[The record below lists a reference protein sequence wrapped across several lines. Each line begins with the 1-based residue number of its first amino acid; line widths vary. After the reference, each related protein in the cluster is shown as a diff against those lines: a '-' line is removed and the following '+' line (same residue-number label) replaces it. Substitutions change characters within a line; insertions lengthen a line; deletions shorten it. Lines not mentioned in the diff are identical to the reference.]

1 MKIKIVFL
9 IFVFFLSFL
18 TISTAEIKNSILVKV
33 GNEIITSLDL
43 RNEILTNLIV
53 NKIDINQENI
63 DASKNLAIKNL
74 INKKIKRIE
83 ITKYKITDYNKNDL
97 QKYLSN
103 ISNLFETNS
112 SGLKKLFETNN
123 INYDIFVYNYETELL
138 WNTLIFR
145 IYSNQTN
152 VNIVEVENELEK
164 IKKDKADLDPEEIK
178 KQIINTKKQE
188 KLNLFSRSHF
198 SNLENSTN
206 IEFKWKIW
214 LL

>member
-1 MKIKIVFL
+1 LPF
-9 IFVFFLSFL
+9 SN
-18 TISTAEIKNSILVKV
+18 AEIKNSILVKV

-43 RNEILTNLIV
+43 RNEILTSLIV
-53 NKIDINQENI
+53 NKIDVNQENI

-83 ITKYKITDYNKNDL
+83 ITKYQIADYNKNDL
-97 QKYLSN
+97 QKYLTN

-123 INYDIFVYNYETELL
+123 IDYDTFVYNYETELL

-152 VNIVEVENELEK
+152 INIIEVENELEK
-164 IKKDKADLDPEEIK
+164 IKNDKADLDPEEIK

-206 IEFKWKIW
+206 IEFK
-214 LL
+214 

>member
-9 IFVFFLSFL
+9 IFAFALSFL
-18 TISTAEIKNSILVKV
+18 PFSNAEIKNSILVKV

-83 ITKYKITDYNKNDL
+83 ITKYQITDYNKNDL
-97 QKYLSN
+97 QKYLTN

-123 INYDIFVYNYETELL
+123 INYDTFVYNYETELL

-152 VNIVEVENELEK
+152 INIIEVENELEK
-164 IKKDKADLDPEEIK
+164 IKNDKADLDPEEIK

-206 IEFKWKIW
+206 IEFK
-214 LL
+214 

>member
-9 IFVFFLSFL
+9 IFAFALGFLPFSN
-18 TISTAEIKNSILVKV
+18 AEIKNSILVKV

-83 ITKYKITDYNKNDL
+83 ITKYQITDYNKNDL
-97 QKYLSN
+97 QKYLTN

-123 INYDIFVYNYETELL
+123 IDYDTFVYNYETELL

-152 VNIVEVENELEK
+152 INIIEVENELEK
-164 IKKDKADLDPEEIK
+164 IKNDKADLDPEEIK

-206 IEFKWKIW
+206 IEFK
-214 LL
+214 

>member
-9 IFVFFLSFL
+9 IFAFALSFFS
-18 TISTAEIKNSILVKV
+18 ISNAEIKNSILVKV

-53 NKIDINQENI
+53 NKIDINQKNI

-83 ITKYKITDYNKNDL
+83 ITKYQITDYNKNDL
-97 QKYLSN
+97 QKYLTN

-123 INYDIFVYNYETELL
+123 IDYDTFVYNYETELL

-152 VNIVEVENELEK
+152 INIIEVENELEK
-164 IKKDKADLDPEEIK
+164 IKNDKADLDPEEIK

-206 IEFKWKIW
+206 IEFK
-214 LL
+214 

>member
-43 RNEILTNLIV
+43 RNEILTNLII
-53 NKIDINQENI
+53 NKIDVNQENI

-83 ITKYKITDYNKNDL
+83 ITKYQITDYNKNDL
-97 QKYLSN
+97 QKYLTN

-152 VNIVEVENELEK
+152 INIIEVENELEK
-164 IKKDKADLDPEEIK
+164 IKNDKTDLDAEEIK

-206 IEFKWKIW
+206 IEFK
-214 LL
+214 

>member
-9 IFVFFLSFL
+9 IFAFALSFL
-18 TISTAEIKNSILVKV
+18 PISNAEIKNSILVKV

-123 INYDIFVYNYETELL
+123 IDYDTFVYNYETELL

-152 VNIVEVENELEK
+152 INIIEVENELEK
-164 IKKDKADLDPEEIK
+164 IKNDKADLDPEEIK

-206 IEFKWKIW
+206 IEFK
-214 LL
+214 

>member
-9 IFVFFLSFL
+9 IFAFTLSFL
-18 TISTAEIKNSILVKV
+18 PFSNAEINNSILVKV

-43 RNEILTNLIV
+43 RNEILTSLIV
-53 NKIDINQENI
+53 NKIDVTQENI

-83 ITKYKITDYNKNDL
+83 ITKYQITDYNKNDL
-97 QKYLSN
+97 QKYLTN

-123 INYDIFVYNYETELL
+123 IDYNAFVYNYETELL

-152 VNIVEVENELEK
+152 INIIEVENELEK
-164 IKKDKADLDPEEIK
+164 IKNDKADLDPEEIK

-206 IEFKWKIW
+206 IEFK
-214 LL
+214 

>member
-1 MKIKIVFL
+1 MKKKIFFL
-9 IFVFFLSFL
+9 IFVFVLNFLSF
-18 TISTAEIKNSILVKV
+18 SNAEIKNSILVKV

-53 NKIDINQENI
+53 NKIDINQENV

-97 QKYLSN
+97 QKYISN

-123 INYDIFVYNYETELL
+123 INYDTFIYNYETELL

-164 IKKDKADLDPEEIK
+164 IKKDKVDLDPEEIK
-178 KQIINTKKQE
+178 KQIINAKKQE

-206 IEFKWKIW
+206 IEFK
-214 LL
+214 

>member
-9 IFVFFLSFL
+9 IFVFAVNFLSF
-18 TISTAEIKNSILVKV
+18 SNAEIKNSILVKV

-53 NKIDINQENI
+53 NKIDVNQENI

-83 ITKYKITDYNKNDL
+83 ITKYQITDYNKNDL
-97 QKYLSN
+97 QKYLTN

-123 INYDIFVYNYETELL
+123 IDYDTFVYNYETELL

-152 VNIVEVENELEK
+152 INIIEVENELEK
-164 IKKDKADLDPEEIK
+164 IKNDKADLDPEEIK

-206 IEFKWKIW
+206 IEFK
-214 LL
+214 

>member
-43 RNEILTNLIV
+43 RNEILTNLII
-53 NKIDINQENI
+53 NKIDVNQENI

-123 INYDIFVYNYETELL
+123 IDYDTFVYNYETELL

-152 VNIVEVENELEK
+152 VNIIEVENELEK

-206 IEFKWKIW
+206 IEFK
-214 LL
+214 

>member
-9 IFVFFLSFL
+9 IFTFVLSFL
-18 TISTAEIKNSILVKV
+18 AFSNAEIKNSILVKV

-83 ITKYKITDYNKNDL
+83 ITKYQITDYNKNDL
-97 QKYLSN
+97 QKYLTN

-123 INYDIFVYNYETELL
+123 IDYDTFVYNYETELL

-152 VNIVEVENELEK
+152 INIIEVENELEK
-164 IKKDKADLDPEEIK
+164 IKNDKADLDPEEIK

-206 IEFKWKIW
+206 IEFK
-214 LL
+214 

>member
-1 MKIKIVFL
+1 MKKKIFFL
-9 IFVFFLSFL
+9 IFVFVLNFLSF
-18 TISTAEIKNSILVKV
+18 SNAEIKNSILVKV

-112 SGLKKLFETNN
+112 SGLKKMFETNN

-138 WNTLIFR
+138 WNTFIFR

-152 VNIVEVENELEK
+152 VNILEVENELEK

-206 IEFKWKIW
+206 IEFK
-214 LL
+214 

>member
-9 IFVFFLSFL
+9 IFAFALSFFHF
-18 TISTAEIKNSILVKV
+18 SNAEIKNSILVKV

-123 INYDIFVYNYETELL
+123 IDYNAFVYNYETELL

-152 VNIVEVENELEK
+152 INIIEVENELEK
-164 IKKDKADLDPEEIK
+164 IKNDKADLDPEEIK

-206 IEFKWKIW
+206 IEFK
-214 LL
+214 

>member
-1 MKIKIVFL
+1 MKKKIFFL
-9 IFVFFLSFL
+9 IFVFVLSSL
-18 TISTAEIKNSILVKV
+18 PISNAEIKNSILVKV

-63 DASKNLAIKNL
+63 DASKNLAIKKL

-123 INYDIFVYNYETELL
+123 INYDTFIYNYETELL

-152 VNIVEVENELEK
+152 INIIEVENELEK
-164 IKKDKADLDPEEIK
+164 IKKDKVDLDPEEIK

-206 IEFKWKIW
+206 IEFK
-214 LL
+214 

>member
-1 MKIKIVFL
+1 MKKKIFFL
-9 IFVFFLSFL
+9 IFVFVLNFLSF
-18 TISTAEIKNSILVKV
+18 SNAEIKNSILVKV

-74 INKKIKRIE
+74 IKKKIKRIE
-83 ITKYKITDYNKNDL
+83 ITKYQITDYNKNDL
-97 QKYLSN
+97 QKYLTN

-123 INYDIFVYNYETELL
+123 IDYDTFVYNYETELL

-152 VNIVEVENELEK
+152 INIIEVENELEK
-164 IKKDKADLDPEEIK
+164 IKNDKADLDPEEIK

-206 IEFKWKIW
+206 IEFK
-214 LL
+214 

>member
-9 IFVFFLSFL
+9 ILVFFPSFL

-43 RNEILTNLIV
+43 RNEILTSLIV
-53 NKIDINQENI
+53 NKIDVNQENI

-83 ITKYKITDYNKNDL
+83 ITKYQIADYNKNDL
-97 QKYLSN
+97 QKYLTN

-112 SGLKKLFETNN
+112 SGLKKLFEMNN
-123 INYDIFVYNYETELL
+123 IDYDTFVYNYETELL

-152 VNIVEVENELEK
+152 INIIEVENELEK
-164 IKKDKADLDPEEIK
+164 IKNDKTDLDAEEIK

-206 IEFKWKIW
+206 IEFK
-214 LL
+214 

>member
-9 IFVFFLSFL
+9 IFAFALSFFS
-18 TISTAEIKNSILVKV
+18 ISNAEIKNSILVKV

-43 RNEILTNLIV
+43 RNEILTSLIV
-53 NKIDINQENI
+53 NKIDVNQENI

-83 ITKYKITDYNKNDL
+83 ITKYQIADYNKNDL
-97 QKYLSN
+97 QKYLTN

-123 INYDIFVYNYETELL
+123 IDYDTFVYNYETELL

-152 VNIVEVENELEK
+152 INVIEVENELEK
-164 IKKDKADLDPEEIK
+164 IKNDKADLDPEEIK

-206 IEFKWKIW
+206 IEFK
-214 LL
+214 

>member
-9 IFVFFLSFL
+9 IFAFALGFLPFSN
-18 TISTAEIKNSILVKV
+18 AEIKNSILVKV

-53 NKIDINQENI
+53 NKIDVNQENI

-83 ITKYKITDYNKNDL
+83 ITKYQITDYNKNDL
-97 QKYLSN
+97 QKYLTN

-123 INYDIFVYNYETELL
+123 IDYDTFVYNYETELL

-152 VNIVEVENELEK
+152 INIIEVENELEK
-164 IKKDKADLDPEEIK
+164 IKNDKADLDPEEIK

-206 IEFKWKIW
+206 IEFK
-214 LL
+214 

>member
-9 IFVFFLSFL
+9 IFAFALSFFS
-18 TISTAEIKNSILVKV
+18 ISNAEIKNSILVKV

-53 NKIDINQENI
+53 NKIDINQKNI

-83 ITKYKITDYNKNDL
+83 ITKYQIADYNKNDL
-97 QKYLSN
+97 QKYLTN

-123 INYDIFVYNYETELL
+123 IDYDTFVYNYETELL

-152 VNIVEVENELEK
+152 INIIEVENELEK
-164 IKKDKADLDPEEIK
+164 IKNDKADLDPEEIK

-206 IEFKWKIW
+206 IEFK
-214 LL
+214 

>member
-1 MKIKIVFL
+1 MKKKIFFL
-9 IFVFFLSFL
+9 IFIFVVNFLSF
-18 TISTAEIKNSILVKV
+18 SNAEIKNSILVKV

-123 INYDIFVYNYETELL
+123 INYDTFIYNYETELL

-164 IKKDKADLDPEEIK
+164 IKKDKVDLDPEEIK

-206 IEFKWKIW
+206 IEFK
-214 LL
+214 

>member
-1 MKIKIVFL
+1 MKKKIFFL
-9 IFVFFLSFL
+9 IFVFVLNFLSF
-18 TISTAEIKNSILVKV
+18 SNAEIKNSILVKV

-43 RNEILTNLIV
+43 RNEILTSLIV
-53 NKIDINQENI
+53 NKIDVNQENI

-83 ITKYKITDYNKNDL
+83 ITKYQIADYNKNDL
-97 QKYLSN
+97 QKYLTN

-123 INYDIFVYNYETELL
+123 IDYDTFVYNYETELL

-152 VNIVEVENELEK
+152 INIIEVENELEK
-164 IKKDKADLDPEEIK
+164 IKNDKADLDPEEIK

-206 IEFKWKIW
+206 IEFK
-214 LL
+214 

>member
-9 IFVFFLSFL
+9 IFAFALSFFS
-18 TISTAEIKNSILVKV
+18 ISNAEIKNSILVKV

-53 NKIDINQENI
+53 NKIDINQKNI

-83 ITKYKITDYNKNDL
+83 ITKYQIADYNKNDL
-97 QKYLSN
+97 QEYLTN

-123 INYDIFVYNYETELL
+123 IDYDTFVYNYETELL

-152 VNIVEVENELEK
+152 INIIEVENELEK
-164 IKKDKADLDPEEIK
+164 IKNDKADLDPEEIK

-206 IEFKWKIW
+206 IEFK
-214 LL
+214 

>member
-1 MKIKIVFL
+1 MKKKIFFL
-9 IFVFFLSFL
+9 IFVFVLNFLSF
-18 TISTAEIKNSILVKV
+18 SNAEIKNSILVKV

-83 ITKYKITDYNKNDL
+83 ITKYQITDYNKNDL
-97 QKYLSN
+97 QKYLTN

-123 INYDIFVYNYETELL
+123 IDYDTFVYNYETELL

-152 VNIVEVENELEK
+152 INIIEVENELEK
-164 IKKDKADLDPEEIK
+164 IKNDKADLDPEEIK

-206 IEFKWKIW
+206 IEFK
-214 LL
+214 

>member
-1 MKIKIVFL
+1 MKKKIFFL
-9 IFVFFLSFL
+9 IFVFVINFLSF
-18 TISTAEIKNSILVKV
+18 SNAEIKNSILVKV

-83 ITKYKITDYNKNDL
+83 ITKYKIIDYNKNDL

-123 INYDIFVYNYETELL
+123 INYDTFIYNYETELL

-145 IYSNQTN
+145 IYNNQTN

-164 IKKDKADLDPEEIK
+164 IKKDKVDLDPEEIK

-206 IEFKWKIW
+206 IEFK
-214 LL
+214 

>member
-1 MKIKIVFL
+1 MKIKIFFL
-9 IFVFFLSFL
+9 IFAFVLTFLPVSN
-18 TISTAEIKNSILVKV
+18 AEIKNSILVKV

-53 NKIDINQENI
+53 NKIDVNQENI

-83 ITKYKITDYNKNDL
+83 ITKYQITDYNKNDL
-97 QKYLSN
+97 QKYLTN

-123 INYDIFVYNYETELL
+123 IDYDTFVYNYETELL

-152 VNIVEVENELEK
+152 INIIEVENELEK
-164 IKKDKADLDPEEIK
+164 IKNDKADLDPEEIK

-206 IEFKWKIW
+206 IEFK
-214 LL
+214 

>member
-9 IFVFFLSFL
+9 IFAFALSFFS
-18 TISTAEIKNSILVKV
+18 ISNAEIKNSILVKV

-53 NKIDINQENI
+53 NKIDINQKNI

-83 ITKYKITDYNKNDL
+83 ITKYQIADYNKNDL
-97 QKYLSN
+97 QKYLTN

-123 INYDIFVYNYETELL
+123 INYDTFVYNYETELL

-152 VNIVEVENELEK
+152 INIIEVENELEK
-164 IKKDKADLDPEEIK
+164 IKNDKADLDPEEIK

-206 IEFKWKIW
+206 IEFK
-214 LL
+214 

>member
-1 MKIKIVFL
+1 MKIKIAFL

-43 RNEILTNLIV
+43 RNEILTNLII
-53 NKIDINQENI
+53 NKIDVNQENI

-83 ITKYKITDYNKNDL
+83 IKKYQITDYNKNDL
-97 QKYLSN
+97 QKYLTN

-112 SGLKKLFETNN
+112 SGLKKLFEASY
-123 INYDIFVYNYETELL
+123 ISYDTFVYHYETELL

-152 VNIVEVENELEK
+152 INIIEVENELEK
-164 IKKDKADLDPEEIK
+164 IKNDKTDLDAEEIK

-206 IEFKWKIW
+206 IEFK
-214 LL
+214 